1 MGNVIYIP
9 GLQGMRQLAAQ
20 ETNNGPNEQAVRNVC
35 RDWGWE
41 FCKVAYQ
48 TDANPTPL
56 LSQMETMVAEQL
68 DDVFAKKSGPFIL
81 VGSSVG
87 FGVLLGALTR
97 LQNTTSLFA
106 LLGVKPIP
114 DPLLAIGTQL
124 ACVGVNV
131 QDLYV
136 GTLSS
141 VPMPVEG
148 SRGDVFTLTPE
159 HMNDHDALRILS
171 DPREAQ
177 EFRLQTSG
185 RFSTCELL
193 LARDD
198 HLTQNAADLTRI
210 FGAEVFVQT
219 GDHNTDMS
227 AVLGQKLHEMILSY
241 PDEPAE
247 YPGFRMK

>member
-1 MGNVIYIP
+1 MSNVVYIP
-9 GLQGMRQLAAQ
+9 GLQGIRQLAAQ

-41 FCKVAYQ
+41 FYRAAYQ
-48 TDANPTPL
+48 TDQNPTPL
-56 LSQMETMVAEQL
+56 VAQMETMVAEQL
-68 DDVFAKKSGPFIL
+68 DDLFAKKSGPFIL

-97 LQNTTSLFA
+97 LQNTTSSYA
-106 LLGVKPIP
+106 LLGFKPIP

-124 ACVGVNV
+124 ARVGVDV
-131 QDLYV
+131 KELYD

-148 SRGDVFTLTPE
+148 SQGDVFTLTPE

-177 EFRLQTSG
+177 EFRLQTAG

-219 GDHNTDMS
+219 GNHNTDMS
-227 AVLGQKLHEMILSY
+227 DALGQKLYDMISSY
-241 PDEPAE
+241 PDESAE
-247 YPGFRMK
+247 YTGFRMK

>member
-9 GLQGMRQLAAQ
+9 GLQGIRQLATQ
-20 ETNNGPNEQAVRNVC
+20 GTSNGTNEQALRAAC
-35 RDWGWE
+35 REWGWE
-41 FCKVAYQ
+41 FYKAAYQ
-48 TDANPTPL
+48 TDANPEPT
-56 LSQMETMVAEQL
+56 LSQMQAMVAGQL
-68 DDVFAKKSGPFIL
+68 DDIFAKKPGPFIL

-97 LQNTTSLFA
+97 LKNTTSPYA
-106 LLGVKPIP
+106 LLGFKPIP

-124 ACVGVNV
+124 ARAGVNV
-131 QDLYV
+131 QDLYD

-148 SRGDVFTLTPE
+148 SQGDIFTLTPA

-193 LARDD
+193 VARDD
-198 HLTQNAADLTRI
+198 HLTPNATDLTRI
-210 FGAEVFVQT
+210 FGAEVFVRP

-227 AVLGQKLHEMILSY
+227 AALGRKLYEMILSY
-241 PDEPAE
+241 PDVAAEP
-247 YPGFRMK
+247 PQFRM